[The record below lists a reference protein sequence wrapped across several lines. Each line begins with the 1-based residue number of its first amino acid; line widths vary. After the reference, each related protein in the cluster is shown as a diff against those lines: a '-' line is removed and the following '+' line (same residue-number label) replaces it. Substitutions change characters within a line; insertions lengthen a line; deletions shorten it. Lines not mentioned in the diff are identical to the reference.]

1 MLLVPYPY
9 TLGPYSWGAL
19 QANELPGRT
28 RTENMHAGGWK
39 D

>member
-9 TLGPYSWGAL
+9 TLGPYNLGAL
-19 QANELPGRT
+19 QANELPGHA
-28 RTENMHAGGWK
+28 RTERMHVGGWK